1 MSTQEKPKEQKNIF
15 KDTLNLPSTPFPMRA
30 NLAQNEPQRRKKW
43 DKEGLYQAIL
53 DKNKDTTP
61 FVFHDGPPYANGS
74 IHVGHLLNKVL
85 KDIVVRSQN
94 AMGHY
99 CNFIPGWDCHGL
111 PIEHKVMTELVEK
124 KADKLNSVDEDTRRM
139 IIRNECKKY
148 AEKFIKLQSE
158 QMQQLLTAAHYKTPY
173 LTMDPHYES
182 RVLDVFASL
191 VKEGIVYRQ
200 LKPVHWSLENQT
212 ALAEAELEYYDKE
225 DTSVY
230 VNFKLQDQAGTKTR
244 LNTSVPDDIHVMIW
258 TTTPWTL
265 PANLGITIHQNY
277 TYSLV
282 TLDNKTTLVAKELIE
297 KISSTI
303 KKDITHIQ
311 DISGD
316 TLIGLSYEHPFCN
329 RTGKIAHGDYV
340 TLEDGTG
347 LVHTAPGHGI
357 DDYQT
362 GLREGLD
369 VYCPVQANG
378 TYDDTVPEWISG
390 QHIWKA
396 NPIIVERLRKSGNLV
411 HDYAFM
417 HSYPHDWRSKTP
429 VIFRSTEQWF
439 IGVDKP
445 LNTHKKSLREL
456 ALNKIENEIE
466 FIPGWGQ
473 NRLRGMLEA
482 RPDWCLSRQRAW
494 GLPIPAF
501 RSKDGSILLTEASVR
516 AISTVF
522 RSEGSDAW
530 FKKSPSELL
539 AHYDSSKD
547 PEAPQGI
554 VIAELEKMF
563 DIFDVWFESGS
574 SWNAVLNE
582 RNIGYPADLY
592 LEGSDQHRGWFH
604 LSLLPALGVTGS
616 SPFKRVLTHGFIVDK
631 DGRKMSKSLGNTI
644 NVEDLLKK
652 YGAEIARWWASSLS
666 FENDIKVDMSYFD
679 QAGDSYRKVRNT
691 IRFLL
696 STVSDFDG
704 NSVKTDTI
712 QDIVNTIPTTSLE
725 GYLLGQT
732 AELIKNV
739 ETSYTTFKFKNA
751 HTEIYNFCNETLSAF
766 YCAAVK
772 DRLYCDAQNSP
783 RRRQSQKAMWIVLE
797 VLARLLAPI
806 LPHSADEM
814 YQALHNSNDVS
825 VHLQNWITFTYAS
838 SPEWDQVLET
848 RDTVLKALEE
858 AKSTGI
864 ENNLDAGVKLSDN
877 ISILEAFKDDLAD
890 MFGVSQVHFDTDTN
904 GVSVFDL
911 KEAPRCERSWK
922 RDGTV
927 KIRSNNALLS
937 DRDAAAIGVA

>member
-1 MSTQEKPKEQKNIF
+1 MSTQEKPKQQKNIF
-15 KDTLNLPSTPFPMRA
+15 KKTLNLPSTPFPMRA

-53 DKNKDTTP
+53 HKNKDTTP

-85 KDIVVRSQN
+85 KDMVVRSQN

-99 CNFIPGWDCHGL
+99 CNFVPGWDCHGL
-111 PIEHKVMTELVEK
+111 PIEHKVMTELLDK

-158 QMQQLLTAAHYKTPY
+158 QMQQLLTAAQYKTPY
-173 LTMDPHYES
+173 LTMNPHYES

-230 VNFKLQDQAGTKTR
+230 VNFKLADQ
-244 LNTSVPDDIHVMIW
+244 TSAKAALGISDSDDIHFMIW

-277 TYSLV
+277 TYALV
-282 TLDNKTTLVAKELIE
+282 SVDGKKTIVAKELAA
-297 KISSTI
+297 KISETV
-303 KKDITHIQ
+303 KKEITVIQ
-311 DISGD
+311 DLSGEA
-316 TLIGLSYEHPFCN
+316 LIGLSYEHPFCE
-329 RTGKIAHGDYV
+329 RTGKIAHDDYV

-362 GLREGLD
+362 GLREGLE

-378 TYDDTVPEWISG
+378 TYDDTVPEWIKG

-396 NPIIVERLRKSGNLV
+396 NPIIVEKLKESGNLV

-456 ALNKIENEIE
+456 ALNNIQNDIE

-501 RSKDGSILLTEASVR
+501 RAKDGSILLTEASVS
-516 AISTVF
+516 AISAVF
-522 RSEGSDAW
+522 RTEGSDAW
-530 FKKSPSELL
+530 FKKSPAELL
-539 AHYDSSKD
+539 ANYDVNAD

-554 VIAELEKMF
+554 TISELEKMF

-604 LSLLPALGVTGS
+604 LSLLPALGVTGT

-631 DGRKMSKSLGNTI
+631 DGRKMSKSLGNTN

-679 QAGDSYRKVRNT
+679 QASDSYRKVRNT

-704 NSVKTDTI
+704 STVKADQI
-712 QDIVNTIPTTSLE
+712 QDLVKSIPDTSLE
-725 GYLLGQT
+725 GYLLGKT
-732 AELIKNV
+732 SELIQNV
-739 ETSYTTFKFKNA
+739 EDAYKNFKFKNA
-751 HTEIYNFCNETLSAF
+751 HTDIYNFCNDTLSAF

-772 DRLYCDAQNSP
+772 DRLYCDAKNSD
-783 RRRQSQKAMWIVLE
+783 RRRQSQLAMWIVLE
-797 VLARLLAPI
+797 TLSRLLAPI

-814 YQALHNSNDVS
+814 YQVLHNSNDTS
-825 VHLQNWITFTYAS
+825 VHLQDWLSFSYTAS
-838 SPEWDQVLET
+838 PKWEDVLTT
-848 RDTVLKALEE
+848 RDAVLKALEE

-864 ENNLDAGVKLSDN
+864 ENNLDAGVKLSEN
-877 ISILEAFKDDLAD
+877 VEILETFKDDLAD
-890 MFGVSQVHFDTDTN
+890 MFGVSQVHFDTEAN
-904 GVSVFDL
+904 GVSVVDL
-911 KEAPRCERSWK
+911 KDAPRCERSWK

-927 KIRSNNALLS
+927 KTRSNNALLS
-937 DRDAAAIGVA
+937 DRDAEAIGVA

>member
-1 MSTQEKPKEQKNIF
+1 MSTQEKPKQQKNIF

-43 DKEGLYQAIL
+43 DKENLYQAIL
-53 DKNKDTTP
+53 DKNKDTHP
-61 FVFHDGPPYANGS
+61 FIFHDGPPYANGS

-99 CNFIPGWDCHGL
+99 CEFVPGWDCHGL
-111 PIEHKVMTELVEK
+111 PIEHKVMTELLSK
-124 KADKLNSVDEDTRRM
+124 KSDKLNSVDEDTRRM

-148 AEKFIKLQSE
+148 AEKYIKLQSE
-158 QMQQLLTAAHYKTPY
+158 QMQQLLTAARYKEPY
-173 LTMDPHYES
+173 LTMNPKYES

-225 DTSVY
+225 DTSVF
-230 VNFKLQDQAGTKTR
+230 VNFKVSDSAACHQLFGSSDTT
-244 LNTSVPDDIHVMIW
+244 DIHFMIW

-265 PANLGITIHQNY
+265 PANLGITLHKDY
-277 TYSLV
+277 TYVLASVDGKL
-282 TLDNKTTLVAKELIE
+282 TIVAKELVE
-297 KISSTI
+297 KISNTI
-303 KKDITHIQ
+303 QKPLSLIKE
-311 DISGD
+311 ISGEA
-316 TLIGLSYEHPFCN
+316 LVGLSYEHPFCE

-362 GLREGLD
+362 GLREGLE

-378 TYDDTVPEWISG
+378 TYDDTVPEWIKG

-396 NPIIVERLRKSGNLV
+396 NPIIVEKLRELGNLI
-411 HDYAFM
+411 HDYSFM

-439 IGVDKP
+439 IGVDTP
-445 LNTHKKSLREL
+445 LETHKKSLRDL
-456 ALNKIENEIE
+456 ALDNIQNTIE
-466 FIPGWGQ
+466 FIPDWGQ

-501 RSKDGSILLTEASVR
+501 RLPNGDILLTETSVN
-516 AISTVF
+516 AISKVF
-522 RSEGSDAW
+522 RDEGSDAW
-530 FKKSPSELL
+530 LKKSPSELL
-539 AHYDSSKD
+539 ANYDVSND
-547 PEAPQGI
+547 PSAPKGTDI
-554 VIAELEKMF
+554 KTLEKMF

-582 RNIGYPADLY
+582 REIGYPADLY

-604 LSLLPALGVTGS
+604 LSLLPALGVTGT

-631 DGRKMSKSLGNTI
+631 DGKKMSKSLGNTI

-652 YGAEIARWWASSLS
+652 YGAEISRWWVSSLS

-679 QAGDSYRKVRNT
+679 QASDSYRKVRNT

-696 STVSDFDG
+696 STVSDFDA
-704 NSVKTDTI
+704 SKVSIDSLQADI
-712 QDIVNTIPTTSLE
+712 QNIPEKSLE
-725 GYLLGQT
+725 GYLLGKT
-732 AELIKNV
+732 SALIENV
-739 ETSYTTFKFKNA
+739 EASYKAFKFKNA
-751 HTEIYNFCNETLSAF
+751 HTEIYNFCNDTLSAF

-772 DRLYCDAQNSP
+772 DRLYCDAKDSP
-783 RRRQSQKAMWIVLE
+783 RRQQSQYAMWVVLE
-797 VLARLLAPI
+797 VLSRLLAPL
-806 LPHSADEM
+806 LPHTADEL
-814 YQALHNSNDVS
+814 YQALHNNTDTS
-825 VHLQNWITFTYAS
+825 VHLQDWIRFSYSESNDWA
-838 SPEWDQVLET
+838 QVLET
-848 RDTVLKALEE
+848 RDSVLKALEA
-858 AKSTGI
+858 AKASGI
-864 ENNLDAGVKLSDN
+864 ENNLDAGIRLSEN
-877 ISILEAFKDDLAD
+877 LEILESFKDDLSD
-890 MFGVSQVHFDTDTN
+890 MFGVSQVHFDTNTN
-904 GVSVFDL
+904 GVEVIDL
-911 KEAPRCERSWK
+911 KDEPRCERSWK

-927 KIRSNNALLS
+927 TKRNNDALLS
-937 DRDAAAIGVA
+937 DRDAEAIGVK